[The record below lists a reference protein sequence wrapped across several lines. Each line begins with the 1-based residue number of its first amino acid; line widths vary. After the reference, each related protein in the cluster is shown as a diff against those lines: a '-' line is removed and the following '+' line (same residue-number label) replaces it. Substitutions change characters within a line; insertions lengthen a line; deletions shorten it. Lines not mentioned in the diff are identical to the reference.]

1 VAVPLYRQVG
11 ELRIPAALTGIN
23 PEAEGAE
30 FWDAT
35 NGYTAYLGVSATA
48 PRVPFTERSLKLYD
62 GYKERYKTTPIL
74 TIGSYDSV
82 LLLAEAIER
91 AKTLDSDAVVA
102 ELEKTDFAGSKGR
115 IVFDKRHDAIFG
127 PGYVG
132 YAALQWLPDGSH
144 SIWWATKDENGDP
157 YPGVSEFILPPWMI
171 ERWAPAK

>member
-1 VAVPLYRQVG
+1 VG

-48 PRVPFTERSLKLYD
+48 PRVPFTKRSLHLYD
-62 GYKERYKTTPIL
+62 TYKERYKTTPIL
-74 TIGSYDSV
+74 TIGSYDTV

-91 AKTLDSDAVVA
+91 AKTLESDAVVA
-102 ELEKTDFAGSKGR
+102 ELEKTDFDGSKGR

-144 SIWWATKDENGDP
+144 AIWWATKDAEGNP
-157 YPGVSEFILPPWMI
+157 YPGVSEFVLPPWMV
-171 ERWAPAK
+171 ERWGERK